1 MDIVLITSAI
11 KEELV
16 DLEFLDKKIIKKR
29 KFYLYP
35 LGIGKLNSIFNLAE
49 LFFKEFYKKNIEIIF
64 LGSCGSYSSVKND
77 FVFSNLFINYDYG
90 VITKKSKSLNSIS
103 SIVETDIGN
112 LSKNFINY
120 YDFQKSI
127 VNSTDS
133 ITLTKVSEK
142 KIFELEPTLKTLNL
156 PVVENLEVYSIGKFC
171 KNYQIPFT
179 SFLAITNRV
188 GKKASIEWER
198 NYKVLGKKLNEILKK
213 YIESI

>member
-16 DLEFLDKKIIKKR
+16 DLEFLDKKVIKKR

-35 LGIGKLNSIFNLAE
+35 LGIGKINAMFSLSE

-64 LGSCGSYSSVKND
+64 LGSCGSYSSISND

-103 SIVETDIGN
+103 SLVETGIGN
-112 LSKNFINY
+112 LSKDFINFY
-120 YDFQKSI
+120 NFQKSI

-142 KIFELEPTLKTLNL
+142 KIFELDPKLKKFNL
-156 PVVENLEVYSIGKFC
+156 PFVENLEVYSIGKFC
-171 KNYQIPFT
+171 ENYQIPFT

-188 GKKASIEWER
+188 GKKASIEWEK
-198 NYKVLGKKLNEILKK
+198 NYKILSKKLNKILKK
-213 YIESI
+213 YIESF